1 MTEPQDLKPADFLT
15 FRAPGRLLVL
25 EEIAGEFVQMKK
37 HLNGRELTV
46 EVAKRV
52 CTKSGTHLLKMVS
65 PRVDGDHACLYIEP
79 SNSNARPKILPST
92 NAPDIPFCKVLFR
105 PLEILDHSTASVI
118 DHVMNPEDASAKVLE
133 AFASVFGVEI
143 LDVVKQTLL
152 DSARRVTKLAS
163 GEFPIIYVPRVGG
176 GDLQI
181 TPVAPA
187 SAFNGMRAA
196 TGGFFLEQ
204 EENKPKVSRGK
215 FHKQAISG
223 KPQNISGAIGGT
235 RTRLLAE
242 MPAVFARDD
251 AEIYRFVQGG
261 SFPRWRDSSVA
272 TWVLKYADM
281 LTADAEYNN
290 QNTRNALD
298 RTADRLIDEASNFI
312 GETNAEIQIALGK
325 LSDTSVALAS
335 PPDAVKVLLRRY
347 WSEDDLYKA
356 RRALS
361 SSHFQYRIAQS
372 RAPLSEVAQ

>member
-1 MTEPQDLKPADFLT
+1 
-15 FRAPGRLLVL
+15 
-25 EEIAGEFVQMKK
+25 
-37 HLNGRELTV
+37 
-46 EVAKRV
+46 
-52 CTKSGTHLLKMVS
+52 
-65 PRVDGDHACLYIEP
+65 
-79 SNSNARPKILPST
+79 
-92 NAPDIPFCKVLFR
+92 
-105 PLEILDHSTASVI
+105 
-118 DHVMNPEDASAKVLE
+118 MNPEDASAKVLE

-196 TGGFFLEQ
+196 TGGFFLKQ

-251 AEIYRFVQGG
+251 AEIYRFIQGG

-298 RTADRLIDEASNFI
+298 RTADRLIDEATNFI

-347 WSEDDLYKA
+347 WSEVDLYKA